1 MISKRFSRCLATLL
15 SLSLGLVNLSAGSPS
30 PEVSPQTLWYGQPA
44 KPTKEGWH
52 FHWSTYINEALPIGN
67 GSIGAL
73 ITGEVP
79 RELLRLNELSLWS
92 GTVGCPGGDDPKGYG
107 NYLALADL
115 TVSIGSTS
123 PVSGYRRELDLSNA
137 RSTVSYTQDGVNFH
151 RTYVASHPAGVIAA
165 RFASDKPGSCSGSIR
180 LWDGMKALP
189 KPVLREE
196 SSSKTSSGT
205 PGDPNVPDP
214 LADLRNST
222 VTAADGLVTLR
233 GTVHNGMIY
242 EVQVAVISKGGQV
255 EVRGGELVFQ
265 GCDALDLLIAAGT
278 NYAPD
283 STKGFRG
290 EDPHAVVSSRIEK
303 ARKTGFNALLSE
315 QESDYR
321 ALFDRVKLSLGEST
335 PQQRDLP
342 TDKRRLE
349 ASKVTDPGLEAL
361 LFQYGRY
368 LMISCSRPGGLPANL
383 QGLWNDSDVPPWH
396 CDYHDNINV
405 QMNYWPVEV
414 ANLPECH
421 LPLFD
426 MICSQLPCWREVT
439 LKDRGVVTP
448 DGKLSTRGWA
458 VKTGHN
464 LQGGMT
470 FKWDKTANAWYAL
483 HFWEHYAFGG
493 DKQYLHDTAY
503 PVMKEVCEFWQD
515 HLKPLPDGRLV
526 VPDGWSP
533 EHGPTED
540 GVNYSQEIVW
550 DLFNNTVQAA
560 ADLGVDKEFR
570 EKLASM
576 RDKLAV
582 PGIGSWGQLLEWM
595 HEKAKA
601 TIDPSKELKKS
612 ATKFSEKLRAAKPG
626 SPAAFVWQSFPEA
639 LRARITASPQDPVP
653 LAEGLNALIQG
664 PSLALQPCFAE
675 GLQRNPVLSVLSGQS
690 SKNPSLVPW
699 INRSLLMMGVD
710 PGDMQIEDTPVDHH
724 RHTSHL
730 FALYPGRQI
739 SVGLTPKLAEASA
752 VSLKGRGALGDVR
765 EWSFAW
771 RCALYARLHDGNAAE
786 SQIRGF
792 FGTTCPNLFGNHPP
806 MQMDG
811 NLGITAAIAEML
823 LQSHENGINLL
834 PALPQVWPTG
844 SVKGLRARGGYTVDL
859 TWKDGKLMEAV
870 ICSKIGGKT
879 EVYWNGVKTSV
890 DLKAGESRSLKT
902 GEFSNSGQ

>member
-1 MISKRFSRCLATLL
+1 MICGALTLL
-15 SLSLGLVNLSAGSPS
+15 LLGAPPIRSESSLIAAPGPL
-30 PEVSPQTLWYGQPA
+30 TLWYEKPA
-44 KPTKEGWH
+44 GFHSEGWRTIK
-52 FHWSTYINEALPIGN
+52 WNTYINDALPIGE
-67 GSIGAL
+67 GSLGAL

-92 GTVGCPGGDDPKGYG
+92 GAVRCINGDEPDGYG
-107 NYLALADL
+107 NYLSLADL
-115 TVSIGSTS
+115 TITIGSTNA
-123 PVSGYRRELDLSNA
+123 PTNYRRQLDLATA
-137 RSTVSYTQDGVNFH
+137 RSSVTYTQDGITYH
-151 RTYVASHPAGVIAA
+151 REYAASHPLGVIVA
-165 RFASDKPGSCSGSIR
+165 RFSADRSGVLTGSIR
-180 LWDGMKALP
+180 LWDGTQAVAP
-189 KPVLREE
+189 PV
-196 SSSKTSSGT
+196 SPQATNNTGTSL
-205 PGDPNVPDP
+205 
-214 LADLRNST
+214 LANIRHGELT
-222 VTAADGLVTLR
+222 VTEQRLTLR
-233 GTVHNGMIY
+233 GTVHNGMVY
-242 EVQVAVISKGGQV
+242 EVQVAVTARGGRV
-255 EVRGGELVFQ
+255 EVRDGELVFQ

-290 EDPHAVVSSRIEK
+290 EDPHATVSARIDK
-303 ARKTGFNALLSE
+303 ARKTGFSVLVSE
-315 QESDYR
+315 QEADFR
-321 ALFDRVKLSLGEST
+321 ELFDRVKLSIGEST

-349 ASKVTDPGLEAL
+349 ASKVTDPEMEAL

-383 QGLWNDSDVPPWH
+383 QGLWNDTDVPPWH
-396 CDYHDNINV
+396 CDYHANINV

-426 MICSQLPCWREVT
+426 MIRSQLPCWREVA
-439 LKDRGVVTP
+439 LKDRGVGTP

-470 FKWDKTANAWYAL
+470 YKWDKTANAWYAL

-493 DKQYLHDTAY
+493 DKQYLRDTAY
-503 PVMKEVCEFWQD
+503 PVMKEVCEFWED
-515 HLKPLPDGRLV
+515 HLKSLPDGRLV

-560 ADLGVDKEFR
+560 DDLGVDKEFR
-570 EKLASM
+570 DKIASM

-595 HEKAKA
+595 HEKATA
-601 TIDPSKELKKS
+601 TVDPSKELKKS
-612 ATKFSEKLRAAKPG
+612 ALKFSEKLRTAKPV

-664 PSLALQPCFAE
+664 PSLALQPCFSE
-675 GLQRNPVLSVLSGQS
+675 GLQRNPVLSLLNAQS

-699 INRSLLMMGVD
+699 INRSLVMMGVD

-739 SVGLTPKLAEASA
+739 SVGLTPNLAEASA

-792 FGTTCPNLFGNHPP
+792 LGTTCPNLFGNHPP

-811 NLGITAAIAEML
+811 NFGITAAIAEML
-823 LQSHENGINLL
+823 LQSHESGINLL
-834 PALPQVWPTG
+834 PALPQVWSSG
-844 SVKGLRARGGYTVDL
+844 SVNGLRARGGYVIDL
-859 TWKDGKLMEAV
+859 SWKDGKLTQAV
-870 ICSKIGGKT
+870 ISSKIAGKT
-879 EVYWNGVKTSV
+879 EISWNGGKIS
-890 DLKAGESRSLKT
+890 LELRAGESRTLKPADFSLV
-902 GEFSNSGQ
+902 SR

>member
-1 MISKRFSRCLATLL
+1 MISKRLSRFFPRLLIAFSSGLV
-15 SLSLGLVNLSAGSPS
+15 SLSAASPS
-30 PEVSPQTLWYGQPA
+30 LGISPLTLWYEQPA
-44 KPTKEGWH
+44 KPSNEGWH
-52 FHWSTYINEALPIGN
+52 FRWSTYINEALPIGN
-67 GSIGAL
+67 GSVGAL

-79 RELLRLNELSLWS
+79 RELLRLNEPSLWS

-107 NYLALADL
+107 DYLALADL
-115 TVSIGSTS
+115 TVTIGSTNA
-123 PVSGYRRELDLSNA
+123 VSGYRRELDLSCA
-137 RSTVSYTQDGVNFH
+137 RSTVTYTQDGVTFH
-151 RTYVASHPAGVIAA
+151 RMYVASHPSGVIAA
-165 RFASDKPGSCSGSIR
+165 RFEADKPGSCTGSIR
-180 LWDGMKALP
+180 LWDGMKAIAR
-189 KPVLREE
+189 PVLREA
-196 SSSKTSSGT
+196 SSSKKAPDKPS
-205 PGDPNVPDP
+205 DPNAPDP
-214 LADLRNST
+214 LADLRNAS
-222 VTAADGLVTLR
+222 VTAENGLVTLR

-242 EVQVAVISKGGQV
+242 EVQVAVISKRGQMK
-255 EVRGGELVFQ
+255 VRDGELVFQ

-290 EDPHAVVSSRIEK
+290 EDPHATVSARIER
-303 ARKTGFNALLSE
+303 ARKTGFNALVAG
-315 QESDYR
+315 QEADYR
-321 ALFDRVKLSLGEST
+321 ALFDRVKLSIGEST
-335 PQQRDLP
+335 PGQRDLP

-368 LMISCSRPGGLPANL
+368 LMISCSRPGGPPANL
-383 QGLWNDSDVPPWH
+383 QGLWNDTDVPPWH

-426 MICSQLPCWREVT
+426 MIRSQIPCWREIT
-439 LKDRGVVTP
+439 MKDHGVGTP

-493 DKQYLHDTAY
+493 DKRYLGDTAY

-515 HLKPLPDGRLV
+515 HLKALPDGRLV

-560 ADLGVDKEFR
+560 DDLGVDKEFR
-570 EKLASM
+570 DKIASL
-576 RDKLAV
+576 RDRLV
-582 PGIGSWGQLLEWM
+582 LPGIGSWGQLLEWM
-595 HEKAKA
+595 HEKSTA
-601 TIDPSKELKKS
+601 TVDPAKELKKS
-612 ATKFSEKLRAAKPG
+612 AAKFSEKLRAAKPG
-626 SPAAFVWQSFPEA
+626 SAAAYVWESFPED
-639 LRARITASPQDPVP
+639 LKARITASPQDPVP
-653 LAEGLNALIQG
+653 LAGGLNALIQG
-664 PSLALQPCFAE
+664 PSLASQPCFAE
-675 GLQRNPVLSVLSGQS
+675 GLQRNPVLSLLNEQS

-710 PGDMQIEDTPVDHH
+710 PGDMQTEDTPVDHH

-739 SVGLTPKLAEASA
+739 SVALTPKLAEASA
-752 VSLKGRGALGDVR
+752 VSLRARGDLGDVR

-786 SQIRGF
+786 RQIRGF

-811 NLGITAAIAEML
+811 NFGITAAIAEML

-834 PALPQVWPTG
+834 PALPGVWPSG
-844 SVKGLRARGGYTVDL
+844 SFSGLRARGGWELAASWDQGML
-859 TWKDGKLMEAV
+859 KEAA
-870 ICSKIGGKT
+870 ITSRNGGKT
-879 EVYWNGVKTSV
+879 DLFWNGGKATAE
-890 DLKAGESRSLKT
+890 LKAGETRILHPADFKR
-902 GEFSNSGQ
+902 

>member
-1 MISKRFSRCLATLL
+1 MKRHLVPLLLAACCSVLR
-15 SLSLGLVNLSAGSPS
+15 ADPS
-30 PEVSPQTLWYGQPA
+30 PTPLTLWYGQPA
-44 KPTKEGWH
+44 KPVNEGWH
-52 FHWSTYINEALPIGN
+52 FRWNTYINEALPVGN

-92 GTVGCPGGDDPKGYG
+92 GTAGCPGGDEPKGYG

-115 TVSIGSTS
+115 SVTIGSTNA
-123 PVSGYRRELDLSNA
+123 VSGYRRELDLSSA
-137 RSTVSYTQDGVNFH
+137 RSTVNYTQDGVTFH
-151 RTYVASHPAGVIAA
+151 RMYVASHPAGVIAA
-165 RFASDKPGSCSGSIR
+165 RFAADKPGSCTGRIR
-180 LWDGMKALP
+180 LQDGMMATGGPIRGKDIKADL
-189 KPVLREE
+189 
-196 SSSKTSSGT
+196 
-205 PGDPNVPDP
+205 PDP
-214 LADLRNST
+214 LAELRKAT
-222 VTAADGLVTLR
+222 VTVEDRLITLR

-242 EVQVAVISKGGQV
+242 EVQVAVDAKGGHV
-255 EVRGGELVFQ
+255 EVRDGELVFQ
-265 GCDALDLLIAAGT
+265 GCDALELLVAAGT
-278 NYAPD
+278 SYAPD

-290 EDPHAVVSSRIEK
+290 EDPHAAVSSRIAK
-303 ARKTGFNALLSE
+303 ARKTGFEALVSA
-315 QESDYR
+315 QEADYR
-321 ALFDRVKLSLGEST
+321 SLFDRVSLSIGESS
-335 PQQRDLP
+335 PQQKALP

-349 ASKVTDPGLEAL
+349 ASKVTDPELEAL

-396 CDYHDNINV
+396 CDYHANINV

-426 MICSQLPCWREVT
+426 MIRSQIPCWREAT
-439 LKDRGVVTP
+439 LKDRGVGTP

-464 LQGGMT
+464 LRGGMT

-493 DKQYLHDTAY
+493 DKQYLRETAY
-503 PVMKEVCEFWQD
+503 PVMKEVCEYWID
-515 HLKPLPDGRLV
+515 HLKTLPDGRLV

-550 DLFNNTVQAA
+550 DLFNNSVQAA
-560 ADLGVDKEFR
+560 DDLGVDKEFR
-570 EKLASM
+570 DKIVSM
-576 RDKLAV
+576 RDRLAI

-595 HEKAKA
+595 HEKASA
-601 TIDPSKELKKS
+601 AVDPSKELKKS
-612 ATKFSEKLRAAKPG
+612 AQKFSEKLRAAKPG
-626 SPAAFVWQSFPEA
+626 SATASVWDSFPEA
-639 LRARITASPQDPVP
+639 LKARIIAAPQDSVP
-653 LAEGLNALIQG
+653 LAEGLNRLIQG
-664 PSLALQPCFAE
+664 PSLATQPCFAE
-675 GLQRNPVLSVLSGQS
+675 CLRKNPILAVLDGQS
-690 SKNPSLVPW
+690 SNNPSLIPW
-699 INRSLLMMGVD
+699 INRSLLMISVD

-739 SVGLTPKLAEASA
+739 SVSLTPGLADAAS
-752 VSLKGRGALGDVR
+752 VSLKARGALGDVR

-811 NLGITAAIAEML
+811 NFGITAAIAEML
-823 LQSHENGINLL
+823 LQSHENGITLL
-834 PALPQVWPTG
+834 PALPQGWTSG
-844 SVKGLRARGGYTVDL
+844 SVKGLRARGGFTVDL
-859 TWKDGKLMEAV
+859 TWKDGMMTEAA
-870 ICSKIGGKT
+870 ISSKNGGKT
-879 EVYWNGVKTSV
+879 DLFGSGGKTSAE
-890 DLKAGESRSLKT
+890 LKAGETRILRPADFKR
-902 GEFSNSGQ
+902 